1 MAKPGS
7 LIYNPEIQVIIA
19 TNGNSVID
27 VSSDIISFSLQ
38 RNANAPSE
46 FSCTLANKLNK
57 YNLKIQTLDR
67 IVVFMKRTNKLQ
79 VFSGYVTYAPVVTLL
94 PNAVEVRAVCT
105 LKRLENTFWDTSI
118 PEFQALVPGMISGI
132 QGQQSFTD
140 GGTGAGIVNIL
151 TQVVGWKKNAI
162 HIQKIPNEFITQVA
176 TSYEKT
182 SKKLDSTLQTT
193 LALAI
198 DAAGIT
204 HGNFTG
210 TNQVQRQS
218 DTPDGAGLPGPSAG
232 CTAYGGPHMTPSNK
246 GINNTPR
253 SGSIVGDN
261 IQKDSKNSTG
271 DPQWYAAVHFP
282 YKYMFPPKDGMQWS
296 PEWAKPVEWLKGP
309 DGLGRRIIVV
319 NASDHSKAITVRAA
333 DYLGGERT
341 DWENSYHAQIDL
353 DSRACIAL
361 GFPWSGSG
369 QNDGVLMFWAKDPK
383 GKCGPLKDTQAIQEA
398 LGSTSS
404 APDPLTTTSSNGTA
418 AQNAIAQLAI
428 AAAES
433 QIHLPYIWGGETA
446 GVGFDCSGLVQ
457 WAYAQAGVHDL
468 THSSEDQWAIGPQ
481 VTSGMPQPGDLL
493 FWYYSA
499 DSQASPNHV
508 TMCVQS
514 TDSYGNNGVQIQS
527 GGDKNRV
534 HTGRFSINDTS
545 YLKFVG
551 FTRPWLING
560 DNTIGV
566 NSSGVSAQSAANDSA
581 GPQIN
586 TQDTFNT
593 IFVLPQF
600 NPVAQMTFHSPRAFV
615 TDEPVLNSITQL
627 TKAALRNFQS
637 APNGDFVAWFPDYFG
652 RYGKAPVLQVR
663 DIEIINLTIYK
674 NDDPLTTHVGVTGDQ
689 VEFGQGV
696 VPIDWLSTQG
706 IVSVQENNIMRILFG
721 LDDLDSIG
729 WDSEKFLNKYGMRPY
744 VAEQPLLRSHL
755 LEFAY
760 ALTMFMQ
767 KWSDQYSTQISL
779 TFMPEVY
786 PGMRLQFPDVQL
798 AGANGETGPLEV
810 YVQQVVHEGSTTT
823 GYNTNVTVTAPSVA
837 GNMLTY
843 GIS

>member
-1 MAKPGS
+1 M
-7 LIYNPEIQVIIA
+7 
-19 TNGNSVID
+19 
-27 VSSDIISFSLQ
+27 
-38 RNANAPSE
+38 
-46 FSCTLANKLNK
+46 
-57 YNLKIQTLDR
+57 
-67 IVVFMKRTNKLQ
+67 
-79 VFSGYVTYAPVVTLL
+79 TLL

-118 PEFQALVPGMISGI
+118 PEFQALVPGMASGI
-132 QGQQSFTD
+132 QGQQYFTD

-162 HIQKIPNEFITQVA
+162 HIQKIPKEFITQVA
-176 TSYEKT
+176 TSYDKT
-182 SKKLDSTLQTT
+182 SKRLDSTLQTT

-232 CTAYGGPHMTPSNK
+232 CTSYGGPYMTPSNR
-246 GINNTPR
+246 GDFNTPLT
-253 SGSIVGDN
+253 GAIVGDN

-271 DPQWYAAVHFP
+271 PPQWYAAVHFP
-282 YKYMFPPKDGMQWS
+282 YKYMFPPKDGLQWS

-319 NASDHSKAITVRAA
+319 NESDHSKAICVRAA

-369 QNDGVLMFWAKDPK
+369 QNDGVLMFWAKDHTSKDGKITPM
-383 GKCGPLKDTQAIQEA
+383 KCGPIKDTKAIQEA
-398 LGSTSS
+398 LGSAGSS
-404 APDPLTTTSSNGTA
+404 ASDPFTTTSSNGTA

-428 AAAES
+428 KFIKS
-433 QIHLPYIWGGETA
+433 QKGVPYSQSVEKA
-446 GVGFDCSGLVQ
+446 GVSFDCSGLTQ
-457 WAYAQAGVHDL
+457 WAYTQAGVKNFPRM
-468 THSSEDQWAIGPQ
+468 SEDQWAIGPK
-481 VTSGMPQPGDLL
+481 VSNGTPLPGDLL
-493 FWYYSA
+493 FWYYSG
-499 DSQASPNHV
+499 DGQASPNHV
-508 TMCVQS
+508 TMCIQS
-514 TDSYGNNGVQIQS
+514 TDSYGNNGLQFGASQP
-527 GGDKNRV
+527 GTPADDGPF
-534 HTGRFSINDTS
+534 TINDAN
-545 YLKFVG
+545 FVG

-566 NSSGVSAQSAANDSA
+566 NSSGVSAQSSANDSA
-581 GPQIN
+581 GPRIN

-689 VEFGQGV
+689 AEFGQGV
-696 VPIDWLSTQG
+696 IPIDWLSTQG

-729 WDSEKFLNKYGMRPY
+729 WDSEKFLNKFGMRPY

-786 PGMRLQFPDVQL
+786 PGMRIQFPDVKL

-837 GNMLTY
+837 GKMLHY
-843 GIS
+843 GIN

>member
-1 MAKPGS
+1 MTKPGS

-19 TNGNSVID
+19 TNNDSIID

-132 QGQQSFTD
+132 QGQQYFTD

-204 HGNFTG
+204 NGNFTG

-218 DTPDGAGLPGPSAG
+218 DTPDGAGLPGPSGLA
-232 CTAYGGPHMTPSNK
+232 TVYGGPGIDPVPYKHNKWNAPLFGGVIGKKIRQDSVTDAIDGSN
-246 GINNTPR
+246 NN
-253 SGSIVGDN
+253 I
-261 IQKDSKNSTG
+261 
-271 DPQWYAAVHFP
+271 WYAAVHWP
-282 YKYMFPPKDGMQWS
+282 YSYMYPEGSPGYSEKWAKAKEWLAGGKDG
-296 PEWAKPVEWLKGP
+296 

-319 NASDHSKAITVRAA
+319 SQADHSKAVTVRAA
-333 DYLGGERT
+333 DDMET
-341 DWENSYHAQIDL
+341 NHNVDSYYAGIDL
-353 DSRACIAL
+353 DSRASQYL
-361 GFPWSGSG
+361 FGNVSGG
-369 QNDGVLMFWAKDPK
+369 ECLMFWAKDPK
-383 GKCGPLKDTQAIQEA
+383 GKCGPLKDTNAIQEA

-404 APDPLTTTSSNGTA
+404 APDPFTTTSSNGTA
-418 AQNAIAQLAI
+418 AQNAIAQSAVAFI
-428 AAAES
+428 KS
-433 QIHLPYIWGGETA
+433 QKGVSYSQSVEKA
-446 GVGFDCSGLVQ
+446 GVSFDCSGLTQ
-457 WAYAQAGVHDL
+457 WAYAQAGVKNFPRM
-468 THSSEDQWAIGPQ
+468 SEDQWAIGPQ
-481 VTSGMPQPGDLL
+481 VSNGTPLPGDLL
-493 FWYYSA
+493 FWYYPG
-499 DSQASPNHV
+499 DGQASPNHV
-508 TMCVQS
+508 TMCIQS
-514 TDSYGNNGVQIQS
+514 TDSYGNNGLQFGASQP
-527 GGDKNRV
+527 GTPANDGPF
-534 HTGRFSINDTS
+534 TINDAN
-545 YLKFVG
+545 FVG

-566 NSSGVSAQSAANDSA
+566 NSSGVSAQSSANDSA
-581 GPQIN
+581 GPRIN

-627 TKAALRNFQS
+627 TQAALRNFQS

-689 VEFGQGV
+689 AELGQGV
-696 VPIDWLSTQG
+696 IPIDWLSTQG

-798 AGANGETGPLEV
+798 AAANGSTGPLEV
-810 YVQQVVHEGSTTT
+810 YVQQVTHEGSTTT